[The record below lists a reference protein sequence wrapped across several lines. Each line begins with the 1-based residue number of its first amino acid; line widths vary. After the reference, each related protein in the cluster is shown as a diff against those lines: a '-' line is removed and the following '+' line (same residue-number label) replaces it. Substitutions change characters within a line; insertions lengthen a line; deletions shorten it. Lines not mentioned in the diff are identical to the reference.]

1 MMATASEAI
10 CEISDINSELPI
22 TDVVAVKDTVQIPV
36 KKEYVINTLDHLRA
50 IDNVIKEGTNDEN
63 AVEKIP
69 LITNCIQTLDNQ
81 RFHFHEELEKET
93 IIRFALQHCLM
104 NLPTNI
110 QNEINAAVEAAK
122 RQNDAIR
129 KSKIEGLNDLEEKI
143 SKAREE
149 QVRFEKENNILL
161 PQRNEMRKSH
171 DRCLLD
177 LNKLLAH
184 KSELQ
189 ISLNETREKISL
201 HNQEIVQTEYD
212 ILELRNAVA
221 KEWEDANK
229 KIEEYKIDIENT
241 EKCLKMELS
250 RNEVTKKEEV
260 KIKEELSASNLLNQD
275 IQTNERSLNNEVVSK
290 KKEYQMLQLELD
302 AELKLEQ
309 NLLSEKKKLSQQQ
322 LKLTNK
328 SDTLT
333 SEKKKILNELNMR
346 YQYETDNS
354 VHLKQQL
361 KDQQEALRVNKEALI
376 KSEEKLEI
384 IKNEHKIKE
393 AEYKTQKEALRNLEK
408 TNREISETIQR
419 AKISNSLTV
428 AHLNQQIEKYGQKY
442 EEEKQL
448 REDIQ
453 QEKKD
458 IYTEIDITK
467 AHQREYAGEM
477 KKKIADM
484 KEQCTEKD
492 EQAESLKNVIQELDN
507 KICSLEKEIESDK
520 TKFAALID
528 QKKEKIKETQQA
540 ISKLEETVKEKNAVI
555 EKRTP
560 AFEEMEKHFQQQTDI
575 FNESKDTFIVTRRT
589 DIALTNEI
597 KEMENSVA
605 EAEAPLNDLRNKIK
619 ESREEYLRLLDSHSQ
634 ESKTTEEEIYA
645 QSCKL
650 KILIEENNRLK
661 QDTLAKERESEDV
674 IKSTEK
680 LEKILLQL
688 KREVLNAKEEFSK
701 DLTTMSD
708 MQEKIQKRDQLT
720 VDQMDVSK
728 NIIDTN
734 IQIVNN
740 VSKKVHKQLE
750 TLGTYLKGT
759 EIRRPD

>member
-161 PQRNEMRKSH
+161 
-171 DRCLLD
+171 
-177 LNKLLAH
+177 
-184 KSELQ
+184 LQ

-201 HNQEIVQTEYD
+201 HNQEIVQTECD

-361 KDQQEALRVNKEALI
+361 KDQREALRVNKEALT

-661 QDTLAKERESEDV
+661 QTITSINYRNVAFNTSLTNSFPDIHCSKPA
-674 IKSTEK
+674 
-680 LEKILLQL
+680 
-688 KREVLNAKEEFSK
+688 NAHTGRTDFS
-701 DLTTMSD
+701 SCN
-708 MQEKIQKRDQLT
+708 RP
-720 VDQMDVSK
+720 SA
-728 NIIDTN
+728 DTN
-734 IQIVNN
+734 YIGNN
-740 VSKKVHKQLE
+740 TNRSSSSSPSISTSISSTNDTSGSSSGPTPHHW
-750 TLGTYLKGT
+750 
-759 EIRRPD
+759 